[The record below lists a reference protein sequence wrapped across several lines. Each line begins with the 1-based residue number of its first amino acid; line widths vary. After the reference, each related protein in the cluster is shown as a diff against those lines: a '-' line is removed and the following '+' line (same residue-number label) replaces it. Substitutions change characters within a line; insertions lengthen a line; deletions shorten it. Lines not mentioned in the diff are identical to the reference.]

1 MIGTLLLGATILL
14 GVVLAVATGREYLQ
28 TGEFNYFA
36 LMATFGTITTGVQ
49 SAISSGYL
57 PETVIYNGLVVIA
70 GVLALVFG
78 AIFARNFDWSFPESN
93 L

>member
-1 MIGTLLLGATILL
+1 MIGALLLGATILL

-36 LMATFGTITTGVQ
+36 LMATFGTVVTSVQ
-49 SAISSGYL
+49 SAISNGYL
-57 PETVIYNGLVVIA
+57 PDTVIYNSIVVIA
-70 GVLALVFG
+70 GVLTLVFG
-78 AIFARNFDWSFPESN
+78 AIFARNFDWSSPERH